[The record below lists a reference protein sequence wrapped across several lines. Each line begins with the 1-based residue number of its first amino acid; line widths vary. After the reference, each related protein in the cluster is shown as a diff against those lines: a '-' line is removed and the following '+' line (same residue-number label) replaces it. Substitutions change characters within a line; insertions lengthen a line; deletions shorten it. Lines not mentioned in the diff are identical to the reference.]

1 MGAEQEAHGAAEQK
15 GRGEEQ
21 PGEEGAQQRTGQ
33 NHQKAHAEQDGPGDF
48 PGREGGLRRRSRRDG
63 VRRGGGA
70 LAQDQLIQR
79 DAKYAAQLDQ
89 LVQIGDR
96 AVGLPF
102 GDGLAGDAQSVGQA
116 VLGEVLLGAK
126 PVDGFAKGHRWV
138 LL

>member
-1 MGAEQEAHGAAEQK
+1 MAPAIFRGGKAACGGGAGGTGSGA
-15 GRGEEQ
+15 
-21 PGEEGAQQRTGQ
+21 
-33 NHQKAHAEQDGPGDF
+33 
-48 PGREGGLRRRSRRDG
+48 
-63 VRRGGGA
+63 GGGA
-70 LAQDQLIQR
+70 LAQDQLIQCN
-79 DAKYAAQLDQ
+79 AKYAAQLDQ